1 MGLVIILI
9 LLAVFVGALAQ
20 RITGMGFALVSGPFL
35 VLLIDPL
42 AGVVLVN
49 LCGFTSSVI
58 VLWRTYREV
67 NWKLAGGLI
76 VAATV
81 GTVPGALLAVLMP
94 SHALE
99 VFIGAIV
106 IVSLTSSLIL
116 NRYAQPVSRNAG
128 TVVAAGLASG
138 VMNASAGVG
147 GPALSAFALLTRW
160 EQRTF
165 AATIQPVFVV
175 MAASS
180 VIMKLVFDRDAWPV
194 LEGSTWL
201 LILGALVGGQVLGEW
216 LSKIIPVHAARTGML
231 VLAFLGGFLTIGRGI
246 GVM

>member
-49 LCGFTSSVI
+49 LCGFVSSVI
-58 VLWRTYREV
+58 VLWRTHTGV

-76 VAATV
+76 AAATV

-94 SHALE
+94 ARALE
-99 VFIGAIV
+99 IFIGV
-106 IVSLTSSLIL
+106 VVVVSLTSSLIL
-116 NRYAQPVSRNAG
+116 TRYVRPIARNAG
-128 TVVAAGLASG
+128 TVIVTGLASG

-165 AATIQPVFVV
+165 AATIQPVFIV

-180 VIMKLVFDRDAWPV
+180 VIMKLAFDSDAWPSLDGV
-194 LEGSTWL
+194 TWL
-201 LILGALVGGQVLGEW
+201 LILGALVAGQVLGEL
-216 LSKIIPVHAARTGML
+216 LSKITPVEAARAGML
-231 VLAFLGGFLTIGRGI
+231 TLAFLGGILTIARGT
-246 GVM
+246 GLV

>member
-9 LLAVFVGALAQ
+9 LVAVFVGALAQ

-49 LCGFTSSVI
+49 LCGFTSSLI
-58 VLWRTYREV
+58 VLWRTYTEV
-67 NWKLAGGLI
+67 NWKLAGSLI
-76 VAATV
+76 LAATV
-81 GTVPGALLAVLMP
+81 GTLPGALLAVFM
-94 SHALE
+94 STHALE
-99 VFIGAIV
+99 IFIGSIV
-106 IVSLTSSLIL
+106 VVSLTSSLIL
-116 NRYAQPVSRNAG
+116 NRYAQPISRNAG
-128 TVVAAGLASG
+128 TITATGLASG

-180 VIMKLVFDRDAWPV
+180 VILKLVFDRDAWPG
-194 LEGSTWL
+194 LDGATWL
-201 LILGALVGGQVLGEW
+201 LLLGALVAGQVLGEW
-216 LSKIIPVHAARTGML
+216 LSKITPVAAARTGML
-231 VLAFLGGFLTIGRGI
+231 TLAFLGGFLTIARGV
-246 GVM
+246 GLL